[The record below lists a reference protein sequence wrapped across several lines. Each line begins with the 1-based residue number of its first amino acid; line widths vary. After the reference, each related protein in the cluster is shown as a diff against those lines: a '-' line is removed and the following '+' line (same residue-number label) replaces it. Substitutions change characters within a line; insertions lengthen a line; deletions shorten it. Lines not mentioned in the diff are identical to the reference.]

1 MALILSCDIGT
12 QTTYLVAR
20 DDNNDQLSHIQVP
33 TDQTSPALSLN
44 KALEQLKS
52 PLETAI
58 RFVLCGVPFNL
69 YETYLHSF
77 TDSHH
82 APSSNQKF
90 ALITNQ
96 GVSDILNLYNCFL
109 TPTLLKTFPKEV
121 RLELPCRLTARGEEL
136 IEPDKDHIRNLL
148 QAHIDII
155 REQTNG
161 ICLSFMH
168 SDLNNV
174 HERDILELCYELW
187 PDGLHL
193 ASHEVT
199 KSGSFA
205 ERSFMAAATLA
216 YQETIQGFFSRLCLD
231 LKKNG
236 FNGDLLLVGRQQ
248 SFNDGQY
255 PFTFKKKKSASRA
268 LPRPDTKNTSHK
280 IHPRLAALEIFG
292 ASQINMLQ
300 AASYHAASRSYG
312 DCFILDIGATQSCL
326 SHTRLMSH
334 PARQTHSRING
345 FLRTSENEHA
355 LWQIPISDHR
365 NFGAGSHIQL
375 DHLDLYHFCPSA
387 QTTEQ
392 RPEGISCLEA
402 ALLLGYLS
410 ESQNHVNSC
419 HTYQN
424 REKIKEILQKDI
436 SHPLS
441 QDSLQT
447 ASEILNFAI
456 EDFGQWAKNWVSLN
470 QAGLSIDSFQHNPLI
485 CCGGFAP
492 LIGAEI
498 AKIIGCHKVIIPAK
512 APFLS
517 SYWGQLAGLNRETDR
532 QIMRPFSVITPDILS
547 QIFDTLKYQHQLSIQ
562 AEQIREVHLLHKFS
576 VTLLN
581 QETQTTDCFWIE
593 DLQHPYESLLRYIF
607 PDQEDSFYRGNE
619 YQDLLDK
626 YILLS
631 VSVASSHRLES
642 TFLPPTQLEGSRHGL
657 GPTPPPVETRDVMVN
672 HRLLQIP
679 VYHKQQFTQK
689 MALIGPALIEDQGF
703 CCFAPQDSHI
713 EIAASGDII
722 MTLSH
727 NLS

>member
-33 TDQTSPALSLN
+33 TDQTNPALSLS
-44 KALEQLKS
+44 KALDQLKN

-69 YETYLHSF
+69 YQSYLHSF
-77 TDSHH
+77 TESHD
-82 APSSNQKF
+82 ALASKQKF

-96 GVSDILNLYNCFL
+96 GVSDILDLYNSFL
-109 TPTLLKTFPKEV
+109 TPTLLKTFPREV

-136 IEPDKDHIRNLL
+136 IEPDKDHIYSLL
-148 QAHIDII
+148 QAHIEKIKG
-155 REQTNG
+155 QTNG

-168 SDLNNV
+168 SDLNNI

-216 YQETIQGFFSRLCLD
+216 YQETIQNFFSRLCLD

-248 SFNDGQY
+248 SFNDAQY
-255 PFTFKKKKSASRA
+255 PFTFEKKKSSPHQGRA
-268 LPRPDTKNTSHK
+268 GTSK
-280 IHPRLAALEIFG
+280 IHPRLTALEIFG
-292 ASQINMLQ
+292 ASQINMLH
-300 AASYHAASRSYG
+300 AASYHAAGRSYG
-312 DCFILDIGATQSCL
+312 DCFLLDIGATQSCI

-334 PARQTHSRING
+334 PARQTHSRIND

-365 NFGAGSHIQL
+365 DFGSGSHIQL
-375 DHLDLYHFCPSA
+375 DHLGLYQFCPSPL
-387 QTTEQ
+387 THEQ
-392 RPEGISCLEA
+392 HSDGISCLESA
-402 ALLLGYLS
+402 MLLGYLS
-410 ESQNHVNSC
+410 EPQKSGSPH
-419 HTYQN
+419 YP
-424 REKIKEILQKDI
+424 RKDPEKIKDILQKDI
-436 SHPLS
+436 SNPLS

-447 ASEILNFAI
+447 ASEIFDFAI
-456 EDFGQWAKNWVSLN
+456 NDFGQWARNWVSLN
-470 QAGLSIDSFQHNPLI
+470 QAGLSIDSFQHNPLF
-485 CCGGFAP
+485 CTGGFAP

-512 APFLS
+512 APYLS
-517 SYWGQLAGLNRETDR
+517 CHWGQLAGLNRETDR
-532 QIMRPFSVITPDILS
+532 QIMRPFSVISPDILS
-547 QIFDTLKYQHQLSIQ
+547 QIYDTLKYQHQLSIQ

-607 PDQEDSFYRGNE
+607 PDQKDSFYRGNE
-619 YQDLLDK
+619 CQTLMEK

-631 VSVASSHRLES
+631 VSVSSTHRLES
-642 TFLPPTQLEGSRHGL
+642 TFLPPTQLEGGGQGL
-657 GPTPPPVETRDVMVN
+657 RQTPHPVETRDVMIN
-672 HRLLQIP
+672 QRLQQIP

-689 MALIGPALIEDQGF
+689 VALIGPALIEDQGF

-713 EIAASGDII
+713 EIANSGDII
-722 MTLSH
+722 LTLSH